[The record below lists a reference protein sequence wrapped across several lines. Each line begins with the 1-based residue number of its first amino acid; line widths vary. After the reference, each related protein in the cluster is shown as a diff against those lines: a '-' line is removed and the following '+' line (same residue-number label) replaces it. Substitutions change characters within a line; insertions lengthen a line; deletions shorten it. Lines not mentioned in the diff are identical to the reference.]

1 MLAASRPIPPQVT
14 DADLQTILDL
24 LNAGFDRTAAR
35 LRCPDHGTVPKVVF
49 GADRRQGISYEALVC
64 CPTLDDLV
72 FAHVRRHL
80 IEHPVGDWRY
90 GGE

>member
-1 MLAASRPIPPQVT
+1 MLAAPRPIPPQVT
-14 DADLQTILDL
+14 DIDLQTL
-24 LNAGFDRTAAR
+24 LGHLNQGFGKTAAR
-35 LRCPDHGTVPKVVF
+35 LRCPEHGTVPKVEF
-49 GADRRQGISYEALVC
+49 SIDRAEGVAYEALVC
-64 CPTLDDLV
+64 CETLDDLV